1 MRIIDRYIAMFLLRT
16 TLMALF
22 VLVSLFAFLSLIDQL
37 EETGRGNYNVI
48 KAIEYVCLTVPR
60 LAYEIFPIA
69 AVIGS
74 MASLG
79 ILSSNNELAIIRTSG
94 VSSFRLAY
102 SMCKG
107 GILIIIIAIVVG
119 EFIAPY
125 SEQTAQHLRSVALT
139 EQITLK
145 TKYGFWSR
153 DGQSFINI
161 RKILPGDRVE
171 DIYIYEFDDMHRLRT
186 STYAKRAE
194 YVNEQWLME
203 DIEQTSIQDDY
214 VSIKLLKK
222 AAWESLLNPE
232 IINLVT
238 IKPQYL
244 TFRGLFDYIKYL
256 KTNGQNSTHYEQALW
271 AKITNPFSIIIMI
284 IFAIPL
290 VKSNSRTIAIG
301 QRVFVGCLIG
311 IGFHICNQVTGQFG
325 IVYGVN
331 PALSVTSPTIF
342 LAVITFWLLR
352 RHV

>member
-1 MRIIDRYIAMFLLRT
+1 MRIIDRYIALALLRT
-16 TLMALF
+16 TLLALF
-22 VLVSLFAFLSLIDQL
+22 VLVSVFVFLSLIDQL
-37 EETGRGNYNVI
+37 EATGRGNYDVI

-69 AVIGS
+69 AIIGS
-74 MASLG
+74 MATLG
-79 ILSSNNELAIIRTSG
+79 ILSSNNELAVIRTSG

-107 GILIIIIAIVVG
+107 GILIIVIAIVVG

-171 DIYIYEFDDMHRLRT
+171 DIYIYEFDDIHRLRT
-186 STYAKRAE
+186 SIYAKRAE

-203 DIEQTSIQDDY
+203 DIEQTNIQDNQ
-214 VSIKLLKK
+214 VSIKHLKR
-222 AAWESLLNPE
+222 AAWASLLNPE
-232 IINLVT
+232 VISLVM

-244 TFRGLFDYIKYL
+244 TLKGLFDHIKYL
-256 KTNGQNSTHYEQALW
+256 KTNGQNSVRYEQALW
-271 AKITNPFSIIIMI
+271 AKIISPFTIIVMVM
-284 IFAIPL
+284 FAIPL
-290 VKSNSRTIAIG
+290 VQSNSRMVAIG
-301 QRVFVGCLIG
+301 QRVFIGCMIG
-311 IGFHICNQVTGQFG
+311 IIFHMCNQIAGQLG
-325 IVYGVN
+325 IVYDIN
-331 PALSVTSPTIF
+331 PAFSVTSPTIL
-342 LAVITFWLLR
+342 LALVTFWLLR